1 MQVFI
6 FYFRY
11 VCVRITIFLKVYFN
25 NIYGSD
31 INVYDLSVYIYPHIY
46 IYIYKRDDLVNITLL
61 RTKLYNILLEAFTSM
76 RVSEQDDFFV
86 A

>member
-11 VCVRITIFLKVYFN
+11 VCVRITIFCKVYFN
-25 NIYGSD
+25 NIYGCD